1 MGEEAEQLEGRSLGR
16 PLLMQVQGRVLP
28 LAGPNDKLYV
38 AAYWVVGAAA
48 ILGGIALMNRFTQRA

>member
-1 MGEEAEQLEGRSLGR
+1 
-16 PLLMQVQGRVLP
+16 MQVQGRVLP

-38 AAYWVVGAAA
+38 AAYWVVGAAV